1 MINVFVILFVLKY
14 LEMHHLI
21 CLRAQKHY
29 KINDHVHAM
38 HYYRLSRH
46 HITDQTKVNQ
56 KGIAHSSGQ
65 NSLIYDVVL

>member
-1 MINVFVILFVLKY
+1 MINVFVIIFVLKY

-21 CLRAQKHY
+21 CLRAQQRY
-29 KINDHVHAM
+29 KINDHVHVM

-46 HITDQTKVNQ
+46 NITDQTKVNQ
-56 KGIAHSSGQ
+56 KGNAHCSGQ